1 MRIIATL
8 LFTLAAIAGL
18 VSTLGLLTFSARFPS
33 CLDDLSKYQTL
44 LGSPILAASLA
55 LIGAALTSWSQQIIS
70 AKQLAA
76 ERREQEQALDLKR
89 QQIVSAFIG
98 EINVVLN
105 ELREFLRPAIEN
117 ALHAIES
124 GESGGEEVDGEVVR
138 IGKLLGRLFDNSPIR
153 VRLLPKPISGE
164 MMRFHY
170 LIEEMKMDLD
180 WYCRAIEIDLNRKVR
195 IMNPLQLRRLLKQIL
210 TKLNSSDNLGR
221 TLLGELNKIR
231 YTAIESSDQSQTP
244 QHRVRTNCAPGSWY
258 HKLVSKA
265 RESGSPLEPS
275 NQPPHRVAILHLA
288 MLARSWLSKLISFV
302 LAVKLRFAAGARWWL
317 SELVPFASA
326 AKLRLAMGARSW
338 LSQLSPYARAAKL
351 RLAAMGARSW
361 LSKLIS
367 FVRAAKLRL
376 AAMRARS
383 WLSQLISFVRA
394 AKLRLAAMRARSWLS
409 QLIPYARAAK
419 LRWAMRARSELSKLS
434 PFVRAAKLRLAMRG
448 RSWLSKLSPFVGA
461 AKLRLAMRT
470 RSWLTRLIPHVRAAH
485 RHLAM
490 RARSGLSKHTIQ
502 GPHPLGPVNQKERMM
517 AQHANT
523 PPLTQEPPRELSGLP
538 ARDPPANQVTHVR
551 SRLVSFALVRFLII
565 FFAGVVATLAWQ
577 SWGGAAL
584 KAIGGAAEDAICP
597 RSGGSPGQS

>member
-138 IGKLLGRLFDNSPIR
+138 IGKHLGRLFDNSPIR

-302 LAVKLRFAAGARWWL
+302 LAVKLRFAAGARLWL
-317 SELVPFASA
+317 SELVPLASA

-351 RLAAMGARSW
+351 RLAAMG
-361 LSKLIS
+361 
-367 FVRAAKLRL
+367 
-376 AAMRARS
+376 ARS

-470 RSWLTRLIPHVRAAH
+470 RSWLTRLIPHVRAAQ

>member
-76 ERREQEQALDLKR
+76 ERREQDQALDLKR

-124 GESGGEEVDGEVVR
+124 GESGGEEVHGEVVR
-138 IGKLLGRLFDNSPIR
+138 IGKHLGRLFDNSPIR

-164 MMRFHY
+164 MMRFYY

-195 IMNPLQLRRLLKQIL
+195 IMNPLQLRRLLKQIV

-221 TLLGELNKIR
+221 TLLGELKKIR
-231 YTAIESSDQSQTP
+231 YTAIESPDQPQTP

-265 RESGSPLEPS
+265 REGGLPLEPS
-275 NQPPHRVAILHLA
+275 NQPPHRPAILHLA
-288 MLARSWLSKLISFV
+288 MRARSWLSRLISFV
-302 LAVKLRFAAGARWWL
+302 HAVKLRLAASARSWL
-317 SELVPFASA
+317 SQLVPFASA

-338 LSQLSPYARAAKL
+338 LSQLSAYARAAKL
-351 RLAAMGARSW
+351 RLAG
-361 LSKLIS
+361 
-367 FVRAAKLRL
+367 
-376 AAMRARS
+376 MRARS
-383 WLSQLISFVRA
+383 WLSQLSPHARA
-394 AKLRLAAMRARSWLS
+394 AKLRLAGMRARSWLS
-409 QLIPYARAAK
+409 QLSAYARAAK
-419 LRWAMRARSELSKLS
+419 LRLAGMRARSWLSQLS
-434 PFVRAAKLRLAMRG
+434 AYARAAKLRLAMRA

-470 RSWLTRLIPHVRAAH
+470 RSWLTRLIPHVRAAQ

-538 ARDPPANQVTHVR
+538 AREPPANQVTHVR